1 MVLLAER
8 YGPAL
13 KMVPHLTLSRFQ
25 EKTRSITHFFGTRR
39 GPHYGCSSGELGT
52 VKAAEPDFPE
62 VVSVHQVHGT
72 DALILDRPVQVG
84 EKFVDGWDAILTNQ
98 PNLLITVRTADCVP
112 VLLAD
117 PKQRIV
123 AAVHAG
129 WRGAVN
135 GIVLKTLTKMVDRFG
150 CAMDSIQMAVG
161 PSAGVCCY
169 EVDKPVIEPLQAH
182 FADWKSVLTLHGEQV
197 GKIDLKELVRRQAV
211 EAGLLGEHIQT
222 LNLCTICRP
231 EQFFSYR
238 REGEVHGT
246 MVSGIMLS

>member
-39 GPHYGCSSGELGT
+39 GPDYGGSSGELGT
-52 VKAAEPDFPE
+52 VKAAEPDFQE
-62 VVSVHQVHGT
+62 VVSVQQVHGT

-123 AAVHAG
+123 GVVHAG
-129 WRGAVN
+129 WRGAVH
-135 GIVLKTLTKMVDRFG
+135 GIVPKTLTRMVEHFG
-150 CAMDSIQMAVG
+150 CAVDSIQMAIG
-161 PSAGVCCY
+161 PSAGRCCY
-169 EVDKPVIEPLQAH
+169 EVDVPVIESLQEH
-182 FADWKSVLTLHGEQV
+182 FADWSSVLTLHGEQV
-197 GKIDLKELVRRQAV
+197 GKIDLKELVRRQALEV
-211 EAGLLGEHIQT
+211 GIVREQIQT

-238 REGEVHGT
+238 REGPVHGT
-246 MVSGIMLS
+246 MVSGIMLN